1 MKKILLKLSGEALA
15 GDKKTGLDEGTV
27 MEVSRQVKAIVEDGI
42 QVSIVIGGGNFWR
55 GRSSK
60 AIDRCK
66 ADQIGMMATV
76 MNCIYV
82 SEIFRHTGLDTEVF
96 TPFVCGAFTRL
107 FSKDEA
113 DRCLSQG
120 KVVFFAGGTGHP
132 YFSTDTTAALRAVE
146 METDMILLAK
156 AVDGVYDSDPKDN
169 PKAEKYDEIH
179 IQDVIDKQLAVMDL
193 TASIMCME
201 NKMPMLVFGLNGKD
215 SIIETVSGR
224 FCGTKVLV

>member
-1 MKKILLKLSGEALA
+1 
-15 GDKKTGLDEGTV
+15 
-27 MEVSRQVKAIVEDGI
+27 
-42 QVSIVIGGGNFWR
+42 
-55 GRSSK
+55 
-60 AIDRCK
+60 
-66 ADQIGMMATV
+66 
-76 MNCIYV
+76 
-82 SEIFRHTGLDTEVF
+82 
-96 TPFVCGAFTRL
+96 
-107 FSKDEA
+107 
-113 DRCLSQG
+113 
-120 KVVFFAGGTGHP
+120 
-132 YFSTDTTAALRAVE
+132 
-146 METDMILLAK
+146 MILLAK